1 VLALVIAMGNA
12 GERLER
18 AIQQLNVFT
27 TSEEFGQVMRF
38 RVRFER
44 VEKPGGVRMFV
55 LEEKEEE
62 QCKGQPVSGS
72 ARRISLRD
80 FNLFYSF
87 ITRSFKPE
95 LDAYLQAAGS
105 QRMELEECPDKICAV
120 CLERPTDLV
129 LPCAVGTIQHSFC
142 SVCMTDWGDRDPT
155 CPLCRHQVK
164 SVLRD
169 SYEVMGECSPAEALQ
184 SLRHSMAEAIGSL
197 LCPVSPESPT

>member
-1 VLALVIAMGNA
+1 MGNA

-18 AIQQLNVFT
+18 AIQQLNSFT
-27 TSEEFGQVMRF
+27 TSEQFGKVMRF
-38 RVRFER
+38 RVSFER
-44 VEKPGGVRMFV
+44 VPGGAKMLI
-55 LEEKEEE
+55 LEEKDEEHCRR
-62 QCKGQPVSGS
+62 QLVSGS

-105 QRMELEECPDKICAV
+105 QQLQLEECPDQVCAV

-129 LPCAVGTIQHSFC
+129 LPCAVSPTQHSFC

-164 SVLRD
+164 SILRD

-197 LCPVSPESPT
+197 LCPVSPDFPT